1 MASLHPQFDPVALAL
16 GPVQVHWY
24 GLMYLLAF
32 AAAYGL
38 AWYRTTK
45 RSDWNTDMVSDLVF
59 YGALGVILGGRIGYV
74 LFYQLDKLFANP
86 GYLFRVW
93 EGGMSFH
100 GGLIGVILAMI
111 FFAYKYKKT
120 AFEVLDFVAPCVPTG
135 LLFGRLGNFI
145 NGELWGRVSDGS
157 YRWLMYFPQAVHFDA
172 QLLQSNPNLR
182 ELAYQINGMDL
193 LPRHPSQLYEAF
205 AEGFLLF
212 ILLWWFSAKPRPR
225 MAVSAMFLLGYG
237 FARFVIE
244 FYRQPDADQGFILLG
259 WVTKGQMLTL
269 PMIVAG
275 LVLLLLAYQRHMY
288 DWGEKHY

>member
-1 MASLHPQFDPVALAL
+1 
-16 GPVQVHWY
+16 
-24 GLMYLLAF
+24 
-32 AAAYGL
+32 
-38 AWYRTTK
+38 
-45 RSDWNTDMVSDLVF
+45 MVSDLVF

-111 FFAYKYKKT
+111 FFAHKYKKT

-237 FARFVIE
+237 CARFVIE

-288 DWGEKHY
+288 DWGGKHY